1 MMRLRVARRAL
12 VATVL
17 VATVATGCSAG
28 HPKTLPAAPATRP
41 LAYVALGGE
50 DTFGSGTEVRLRNA
64 WPYVFFRTALP
75 RSATLVNLAATG
87 ATTDDLLDRQ
97 VPEALQLHPDLVT
110 ISIIDD
116 AFSTTAV
123 STVSARLRQAV
134 QQLRADGRTR
144 VLLANIPP
152 LDKRPGYTSCLPGT
166 GSDPSQCQVAS
177 PVPTPAQL
185 NARVAALNGAIT
197 RITTD
202 TGATLVDL
210 ATPMLA
216 ERTAGREAT
225 EFFSDDLSPNAAGNA
240 VYAQAFAA
248 AYAHAK

>member
-1 MMRLRVARRAL
+1 
-12 VATVL
+12 
-17 VATVATGCSAG
+17 
-28 HPKTLPAAPATRP
+28 
-41 LAYVALGGE
+41 
-50 DTFGSGTEVRLRNA
+50 
-64 WPYVFFRTALP
+64 
-75 RSATLVNLAATG
+75 VNLAATG